1 MAGRGGRD
9 EEDDET
15 EGEEGEGGDPHDVD
29 LGEFLVDVLEA
40 DEVLA
45 VLFPVRF
52 WGVCV
57 CVARID

>member
-1 MAGRGGRD
+1 MARGGGRD

-29 LGEFLVDVLEA
+29 LWQLLIDMLEA

-45 VLFPVRF
+45 MLFPVWF
-52 WGVCV
+52 WGDVWCV
-57 CVARID
+57 VGG

>member
-1 MAGRGGRD
+1 MNQVARGGGRD

-29 LGEFLVDVLEA
+29 LRQLLIDVLEA

-45 VLFPVRF
+45 VLFPV
-52 WGVCV
+52 
-57 CVARID
+57 